1 VNLKILESCLC
12 LAMVA
17 DKKAL
22 IEDIPSLGFHL
33 SGLSPCSQALDPLT
47 FYMIFYYIGRR
58 NCQAIK
64 SLIKSHRDFIERG
77 LSASCRLRRY
87 RKEIIIQ

>member
-1 VNLKILESCLC
+1 
-12 LAMVA
+12 MVA

-77 LSASCRLRRY
+77 SAATE
-87 RKEIIIQ
+87 RKSLYNKVIFRGIIGTAHNRII